1 MKNKALLF
9 TAVILMISLAACG
22 PKPGVDS
29 SGPAESSGVTSLDS
43 MVSSE
48 TVSEEL
54 TSSESGSEAG
64 SASEPSKPQSSAPSV
79 SKLSSSSRAPSVTS
93 SGSTTPAKVEYP
105 LNKYDLHAYTQ
116 PYWSGDI
123 VYNESVMV
131 LADKDGN
138 VQDIPLLYHADEIIS
153 VRKFHLATEYKQGR
167 DYELVDGKLHIPSG
181 SAITPV
187 AYSTY
192 YPAAASAN
200 TYPLNS
206 TYGSGFLYFS
216 EGSKLHTMQIAVTY
230 RHSDKYTGTVPVYK
244 GNSLPK
250 TTAKLKGGQKL
261 NILVYGD
268 SISTGANSSGAVNV
282 APNAPAW
289 YDMFFGVLKEKYK
302 TAKLS
307 MVNTSV
313 GGMTSEWGAANAEE
327 RAADKRPDLCII
339 GFGMNDGTAKMPA
352 ADFKKNIQTIMDAV
366 TKKNPD
372 CEFILISTSLPNKE
386 AYIFYGNQKEYLP
399 VLKSLEK
406 TGTVVAD
413 MTTFHEDLLARK
425 RFCDMTGNN
434 INHPNDFLARAYAQL
449 MCRTVIEGF

>member
-1 MKNKALLF
+1 MKNKGVLVTAALL
-9 TAVILMISLAACG
+9 VISLTACG
-22 PKPGVDS
+22 PKISGDS
-29 SGPAESSGVTSLDS
+29 SSQEPSSDIVSQESVTSTETASEDLTS
-43 MVSSE
+43 SESSSE
-48 TVSEEL
+48 TVS
-54 TSSESGSEAG
+54 
-64 SASEPSKPQSSAPSV
+64 ASKGSKPQNSAPST
-79 SKLSSSSRAPSVTS
+79 SKPSASSQTTAVTS
-93 SGSTTPAKVEYP
+93 SGSVTPAKVEYP

-116 PYWSGDI
+116 PYWSGNI

-138 VQDIPLLYHADEIIS
+138 IQDIPLLYHADEIIS
-153 VRKFHLATEYKQGR
+153 VRKFHLASEYKAGR

-192 YPAAASAN
+192 YPSAASAN

-206 TYGSGFLYFS
+206 AYGSGYLYFS

-230 RHSDKYTGTVPVYK
+230 RHSDKYTGTVPAYK
-244 GNSLPK
+244 GKQLPK
-250 TTAKLKGGQKL
+250 TTAKLKNGQKL

-289 YDMFFGVLKEKYK
+289 YDMFVSVLKEKYK
-302 TAKLS
+302 SSSIS

-313 GGMTSEWGAANAEE
+313 GGMTSEWGAANANE
-327 RAADKRPDLCII
+327 RAGDKRPDLCII
-339 GFGMNDGTAKMPA
+339 GFGMNDGTAKIPA
-352 ADFKKNIQTIMDAV
+352 ADFKKNIQTIMEAV

-372 CEFILISTSLPNKE
+372 CEFVLISTSLPNKE

-413 MTTFHEDLLARK
+413 MTTYHEDLLAKK

-449 MCRTVIEGF
+449 MCRTMIEGF